1 MQTASRTIKTSRI
14 VRGRTRSS
22 GSGGARRGSYP
33 APRRG
38 YDRNV
43 SNSRLVY
50 STDGG
55 DHRREEAKP
64 RQPGR
69 ERHDLPADGV
79 VRIFREKGGRG
90 GKTVT
95 VVRGL
100 PTGDTAAV
108 ATDLKR
114 LC

>member
-1 MQTASRTIKTSRI
+1 MPTASRTIKTSRI
-14 VRGRTRSS
+14 VRGRNRTSR
-22 GSGGARRGSYP
+22 SGGTRRGSYP

-64 RQPGR
+64 RKPGP
-69 ERHDLPADGV
+69 ERQEPPADG
-79 VRIFREKGGRG
+79 RGRSLPGKGGPRSVSPG
-90 GKTVT
+90 GGAGAGA
-95 VVRGL
+95 R
-100 PTGDTAAV
+100 
-108 ATDLKR
+108 R
-114 LC
+114 